1 MKYIL
6 KIFLAC
12 FLFLSQSLFSFDSFE
27 HFVMS
32 EKIKLFYPDDFKKP
46 AVLYPY
52 KEEVIGLN
60 KLFDKDL
67 ESEKIAEE
75 NMNNNMLKIGKN
87 NSIQISFGEIV
98 AIAGDYIALNKTD
111 DNNNIFNRIISIRC
125 DIKNKTCYDNIKK
138 RFKKAVGYFLN
149 YDKNPFNVFPKI
161 NSKNN
166 DFLSMIK
173 YIREKILRPELLNL
187 SNTLKALGKEDLH
200 LAYLNKGQAL
210 RTMWD
215 NGISF
220 GKYAGTSEHYK
231 QILGENIDHF
241 ELDAII
247 AYKMG
252 HNLALENAFKAGN
265 NYKID
270 AQKSFDLINKAY
282 VFEAF
287 AFHFLTDLFSA
298 GHIRTPRR
306 AIFEDVSNN
315 LSPTIKGIIANAMH
329 DEDGYFGLSVINKIG
344 DRWIAYGDESYFA
357 KKSFENRSQINLALT
372 NSIEDIRD
380 AFNAG
385 VKNNIKLNDYL
396 SNNLDTLKSLNFVPR
411 VFGESL
417 EDLSKSFTIRDV
429 NTRPLVDI
437 SGKLIRNPR
446 LIHSADYQPLSTY
459 KTLLSWTT
467 SNPDKISPYSNYLL
481 SDNIIYEIENNRL
494 NKYDNLSLYCY
505 DKNNY
510 KSKNVLVNAYF
521 VPKEKAKT
529 SALIDLKD
537 DESFYAVDKKEAQ
550 KILNLCKEIN
560 PKTYDIKA
568 KYSIFEYQDY
578 SIGIFDKYGTIFKLK
593 NDDELIEW
601 LKE

>member
-6 KIFLAC
+6 KIITA
-12 FLFLSQSLFSFDSFE
+12 FLFMSKISFSFDSFE

-46 AVLYPY
+46 AHLYPY
-52 KEEVIGLN
+52 REEVIELN
-60 KLFDKDL
+60 KLFGKDL

-75 NMNNNMLKIGKN
+75 NMANNMLKIGKN
-87 NSIQISFGEIV
+87 NKIPISFGEIV
-98 AIAGDYIALNKTD
+98 AIAGDYITLNKTD

-125 DIKNKTCYDNIKK
+125 DTKNNICQENIKK

-173 YIREKILRPELLNL
+173 YIREKILRPELISL
-187 SNTLKALGKEDLH
+187 SNTLKALEKEDLH
-200 LAYLNKGQAL
+200 LVYLNKGKAL

-215 NGISF
+215 NGVSF
-220 GKYAGTSEHYK
+220 GKYAGTSEHYQ

-252 HNLALENAFKAGN
+252 HNLALENAFKAGSN
-265 NYKID
+265 KD
-270 AQKSFDLINKAY
+270 EQKSFDLLNKAY

-329 DEDGYFGLSVINKIG
+329 DEDGYFGLSVINKKG

-357 KKSFENRSQINLALT
+357 KKSQENRSQINLALT
-372 NSIEDIRD
+372 SSIEDIRD

-385 VKNNIKLNDYL
+385 VKNNIKLGDYL
-396 SNNLDTLKSLNFVPR
+396 SKKIDTPKSLNFVPR

-417 EDLSKSFTIRDV
+417 EDLSQSFTIRDL
-429 NTRPLVDI
+429 NTRPLVDMN
-437 SGKLIRNPR
+437 GKLIRNPR
-446 LIHSADYQPLSTY
+446 LVHSSDYQPLSTY

-494 NKYDNLSLYCY
+494 NKYNNLSLYCY

-510 KSKNVLVNAYF
+510 KSKNISINAYF

-537 DESFYAVDKKEAQ
+537 DESFYAVYKKEAQ
-550 KILNLCKEIN
+550 KILDLCKDIN

-568 KYSIFEYQDY
+568 KYSILEYQDY
-578 SIGIFDKYGTIFKLK
+578 PIGAYDKYGTIFKLK
-593 NDDELIEW
+593 NDDKLMEW